1 MVVKHSNS
9 DRAPTAPA
17 CIASAKQA
25 RPHARGPGGKHGF
38 DLHHC
43 HTTGQP
49 LSFTRRKRLRHSDA
63 CNFAFGNPARFREFV
78 GLFKALQ
85 AKRVTIVWL
94 RPNATA
100 ELEQIVATPAAATPA
115 QTLAGAPHFHS
126 FWISAGRIGWRLF
139 PSHRTSFTFSTK
151 GTSR

>member
-1 MVVKHSNS
+1 MYCIRKTS
-9 DRAPTAPA
+9 TATRPGA
-17 CIASAKQA
+17 RRQA
-25 RPHARGPGGKHGF
+25 RLRPAP
-38 DLHHC
+38 LP
-43 HTTGQP
+43 P

-115 QTLAGAPHFHS
+115 QTLACAPHFHS